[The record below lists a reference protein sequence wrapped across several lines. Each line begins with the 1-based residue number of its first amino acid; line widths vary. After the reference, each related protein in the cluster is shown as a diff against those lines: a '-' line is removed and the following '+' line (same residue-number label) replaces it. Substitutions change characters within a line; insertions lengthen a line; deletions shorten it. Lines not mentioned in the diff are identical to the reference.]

1 MFPQAIKKGF
11 VNVVMICGQQICI
24 FKGDL
29 LRRREGIQGLIQIQ
43 IRNLFFCELVSCT
56 LQEPGIQSGKTV
68 IVPGDTQAQQLDE
81 FFGYIPALTSRD
93 VKFKVLIEQRL
104 AVGQPAKRGSISP
117 PGF

>member
-1 MFPQAIKKGF
+1 MFTQAIKKGF
-11 VNVVMICGQQICI
+11 VNTVMICGQQICI

-29 LRRREGIQGLIQIQ
+29 LRRGEGIQGLIQIQ